1 MNKITPE
8 WLDSNL
14 PAFCKKYTV
23 MTVENTIKQVWRKI
37 DGVWTDVT
45 ERELAIEQAKRDVVN
60 AAKERE
66 AYDRKLTADEKLS
79 EAIDDYILNAREHLY
94 D

>member
-23 MTVENTIKQVWRKI
+23 MTIENTIEQVWRKI

-45 ERELAIEQAKRDVVN
+45 ERELAIEKAKRDVAN
-60 AAKERE
+60 AVKECD
-66 AYDRKLTADEKLS
+66 AYACELTVDEMLS
-79 EAIDDYILNAREHLY
+79 EATDDYILNSREHLY